1 MRKRH
6 PIRPTFRTR
15 RCVGVRAVLRPGFP
29 FHIAAAGSVEP
40 VAPLMARSWDDN
52 QPIYWQLR
60 EHTVSAILDG
70 TLKEGKP
77 LPSVRQVAIDFQINP
92 LTVSKA
98 YQSLVDDE
106 LVEKRRGVGMFVV
119 EGARN
124 RLTQSEREHFLK
136 EEWPRIAQRISKLG
150 LDPAEL
156 IKSIDD

>member
-1 MRKRH
+1 
-6 PIRPTFRTR
+6 
-15 RCVGVRAVLRPGFP
+15 
-29 FHIAAAGSVEP
+29 
-40 VAPLMARSWDDN
+40 MAKHWDDN

-60 EHTVSAILDG
+60 EQTVSAILDG
-70 TLKEGKP
+70 SLKEGEP

-119 EGARN
+119 EGARR
-124 RLTQSEREHFLK
+124 RLMQSEREHFLA
-136 EEWPRIAQRISKLG
+136 EEWPRIAQRIQKLG

-156 IKSIDD
+156 IKSIQD

>member
-1 MRKRH
+1 
-6 PIRPTFRTR
+6 
-15 RCVGVRAVLRPGFP
+15 
-29 FHIAAAGSVEP
+29 
-40 VAPLMARSWDDN
+40 MARSWDDN

-70 TLKEGKP
+70 TLKEGNP